1 MKFKN
6 LLSLSVMLSCGLV
19 TQAQQ
24 VFQEPFDAEQT
35 KGASDVAF
43 YEFINQEEGD
53 NWKISDGG
61 FKGKAL
67 FLNNDAG
74 TPNDNATWRRAVK
87 FRNLPLQEGKSY
99 RLTYYL
105 KGNASGAKAR
115 VSLMQGVEN
124 ADIPVGSQ
132 ADITN
137 IGSEFTKYSH
147 VYYFKSK
154 AEQDAEYD
162 KQCASKE
169 AYNAANKDKYFA
181 TFNIY
186 NPGEFFLD
194 EVTLEEAA
202 IAGASYKGDVICVDF
217 GHPTNAS
224 SLATQTASGNYL
236 LDNSVA
242 TVTVGGKA
250 VEILTVELRKDG
262 KLYIF
267 LADPVNNG
275 EVKVTFKNPDGLIK
289 CNDGFELTEFT
300 ETADPNS
307 NLSDDLI
314 SDIYSEPSLES
325 VTPLDGSFA
334 LETKDLKTIT
344 LTFDKKVHTK
354 KNDIKSAAPKA
365 TLSTGTELTLK
376 TTEELSNTLTFE
388 YNGPELAKGTYSI
401 IIENIASEYTE
412 GADITLTY
420 EIGKVQLAETKYTL
434 LADQKTQTAEEG
446 GIPDGWKLT
455 LEKDGVAEEHN
466 GGSGSRGFLYTN
478 SNVQSAVYMRDW
490 EGKPVLTCAPVKIA
504 KGDAEIRVFT
514 AGWGTTGGFKMTLK
528 NAAGEEV
535 LSEKIAV
542 STQLNK
548 DRTGNF
554 QVNPFRFVSDGGE
567 YTYSIELDGGNEL
580 LTAGFEV
587 YSYVE
592 GEGDKAEVEVIAKSD
607 FGGVGADY
615 TPAHGTGWKIYRND
629 NRMRDPGA
637 NCNWGGDDW
646 TGGGGPRIKNI
657 GNKGMNGASIY
668 LAGGCYAT
676 YGEYDVQTDHG
687 GPLAETQPEKTLDLD
702 AARYQITYNFIGWKN
717 PGETYNIQLDIYKF
731 EDGIGG
737 TPVYT
742 RIDGTTVCCGSGG
755 DASSEATKVQF
766 LWNAPAKGKY
776 ILKFTAS
783 GAGEGEAVL
792 GNVSVETTA
801 SLAIQYAEQMNKNLE
816 PAKEELAKAKAD
828 EKYKGATRDALEKTI
843 KDYTNPDFHTADQY
857 ADAFVKLDAIVKKS
871 EKRRANIDGF
881 ASALEAVKNALD
893 AAKET
898 KFEKLPQFPIVEK
911 AYADYKDVD
920 CVALN
925 DDDLDK
931 AVSVM
936 KQNGN
941 LLKNMVESCVPLI
954 TKQITDLAAAIV
966 ALDEESANNETVIAA
981 GNAISDDQSLVA
993 KLKYIYTSKLY
1004 KKIASGNPFKSKD
1017 ADTGDEVDVTLPA
1030 SFLISNANFYSTA
1043 IIPAGKQS
1051 VDAKVTD
1058 FPGWTVEIVK
1068 GAISPVFNT
1077 AWGEQGASDV
1087 KPYADNGVKTVWGT
1101 HEYDVKQLIE
1111 DIPVAKYT
1119 ASIKVGEDGGDPH
1132 GSYAYLGEGEAQKQ
1146 IAYEGGLDENGQP
1159 TNSYSRDEKTPRTFA
1174 DITTAAGGNGGNFGS
1189 ILLGAHINVASGFG
1203 MVDDAT
1209 LTITGKADNFDYAK
1223 AAAAI
1228 DEIIATDIA
1237 TVEAAPAGE
1246 PTSVKYYT
1254 VDGKQTLNP
1263 QGITIKVESWAN
1275 GYVKVSKVVK

>member
-35 KGASDVAF
+35 KAASDVAF

-53 NWKISDGG
+53 DWKISDGG

-105 KGNASGAKAR
+105 KGSVSSAKAR

-154 AEQDAEYD
+154 AEQDAKYD
-162 KQCASKE
+162 EQCSSKE

-181 TFNIY
+181 SFNIY

-202 IAGASYKGDVICVDF
+202 IAGASYNDDVICVDL
-217 GHPTNAS
+217 GHPTNAA
-224 SLATQTASGNYL
+224 SLASQKASGNYL
-236 LDNSVA
+236 LDNSTA
-242 TVTVGGKA
+242 TVTVNGKA
-250 VEILTVELRKDG
+250 VDILTVELRKDG

-267 LADPVNNG
+267 LVDPVKNG

-300 ETADPNS
+300 ETADINS
-307 NLSDDLI
+307 NLTEI
-314 SDIYSEPSLES
+314 YSDIYTEPALES

-334 LETKDLKTIT
+334 LESKDLKTIT
-344 LTFDKKVHTK
+344 LTFDKKVFAK
-354 KNDIKSAAPKA
+354 GEYVPKA
-365 TLSTGTELTLK
+365 TLSTGAELTLK
-376 TTEELSNTLTFE
+376 TTEETSNTLTFE

-401 IIENIASEYTE
+401 KVENIVSDQSTPAN
-412 GADITLTY
+412 DIVLTY
-420 EIGKVQLAETKYTL
+420 EIGKVKLAETTYTL
-434 LADQKTQTAEEG
+434 LADNKTVTAEEG
-446 GIPDGWKLT
+446 GIPEGWKLT

-592 GEGDKAEVEVIAKSD
+592 GEGDKSEVEVIAKSD
-607 FGGVGADY
+607 FGGVNADH

-629 NRMRDPGA
+629 DRMRDPGA

-668 LAGGCYAT
+668 LGGGCYAT
-676 YGEYDVQTDHG
+676 YGEFDVQTDHG

-702 AARYQITYNFIGWKN
+702 AARYQITYYFIGWKN
-717 PGETYNIQLDIYKF
+717 PGETYNIQLDIYNYD
-731 EDGIGG
+731 DGIGG
-737 TPVYT
+737 TPIYT
-742 RIDGTTVCCGSGG
+742 RKDGTTNACGSGG
-755 DASSEATKVQF
+755 DATSDATKVQF

-801 SLAIQYAEQMNKNLE
+801 SLAIQYAEQMNKNLV

-828 EKYKGATRDALEKTI
+828 EKYKGATRDALEKAI

-881 ASALEAVKNALD
+881 ATALEAVKNALD

-898 KFEKLPQFPIVEK
+898 KFENLPQFPIVEK

-966 ALDEESANNETVIAA
+966 ALDEESENNETVIAA

-1017 ADTGDEVDVTLPA
+1017 EDTGDEVDVTLPA

-1043 IIPAGKQS
+1043 VIPAGKQS

-1058 FPGWTVEIVK
+1058 FPGWTIEIVK

-1119 ASIKVGEDGGDPH
+1119 ASIKVGEDGADPH

-1146 IAYEGGLDENGQP
+1146 IAYEGGVDENGEL
-1159 TNSYSRDEKTPRTFA
+1159 TNSYSRDENTPRTFA
-1174 DITTAAGGNGGNFGS
+1174 DITTEATGNGGNFGS
-1189 ILLGAHINVASGFG
+1189 ILLGAHINVANGFG
-1203 MVDDAT
+1203 KVDDAT

-1254 VDGKQTLNP
+1254 IDGKQTLNP

-1275 GYVKVSKVVK
+1275 GYMKVSKVVK